1 MKIKIEN
8 LNHYGD
14 ILAIPF
20 FGLLTYYFYI
30 IENKTQLEYLL
41 FLFCISGLLLDIL
54 YTYIYVYNI
63 K

>member
-1 MKIKIEN
+1 MKINIKN

-41 FLFCISGLLLDIL
+41 FLFCISGFLLDIL